1 MASNDGGA
9 VVLVEAFGPSR
20 AGQERF
26 ATGPIVGF
34 RVEDDWGVR
43 EVMEAAGVEFIGPVR
58 AGEGAPGLIFG
69 GRRTRSTR
77 SCSTRAASSPDD
89 GAAKIKP

>member
-34 RVEDDWGVR
+34 RAEDVRGAR
-43 EVMEAAGVEFIGPVR
+43 EVLEAAGVEFIGPVR
-58 AGEGAPGLIFG
+58 AGEGGPWSHLRGPEDKVYEIMQHPGGEL
-69 GRRTRSTR
+69 
-77 SCSTRAASSPDD
+77 P
-89 GAAKIKP
+89 

>member
-34 RVEDDWGVR
+34 RVEDVRGTR

-58 AGEGAPGLIFG
+58 VGEGGPLVSFAGAGGQGLRDHAAPGW
-69 GRRTRSTR
+69 
-77 SCSTRAASSPDD
+77 RAPLTTAPL
-89 GAAKIKP
+89 K